1 MPRIAV
7 CVSGGGSNL
16 QALLDS
22 EVKKHIV
29 LVVADRSAPAL
40 QRARNAGIL
49 DTIEFSRRKLGKE
62 RLSEEIQKVM
72 EAYGIDLIVLAGY
85 LSIFTEEFS
94 DAWRGK
100 MINIH
105 PALLPKYGGKGMY
118 GRHVHEAVI
127 AAGEKESGCTV
138 HFLGEGVDKGE
149 VILRAKVPVLEGDT
163 AEMLAARVLEE
174 EHKALPEAVLRVIN
188 KKTDP

>member
-16 QALLDS
+16 QALIDS
-22 EVKKHIV
+22 DVRKHIA
-29 LVVADRSAPAL
+29 LVVADRPAPAL
-40 QRARNAGIL
+40 KRARDAGII
-49 DTIEFSRRKLGKE
+49 DTLEFSRKKLGKE
-62 RLSEEIQKVM
+62 RLSEEIQTAM

-94 DAWRGK
+94 AAWRGR

-127 AAGEKESGCTV
+127 AAGEMESGCTV
-138 HFLGEGVDKGE
+138 HFLGEGVDRGE
-149 VILRAKVPVLEGDT
+149 IILQARVPVLAGDT
-163 AEMLAARVLEE
+163 AQTLADRVLVK
-174 EHKALPEAVLRVIN
+174 EHEVLPEAVLGII
-188 KKTDP
+188 KKL